1 MSDLLTFFDVE
12 TPNRRNDRVCSIAV
26 VQTDPSGIVVERR
39 SWLVDPEARFDDV
52 NIRIHGI
59 APVSVRQ
66 AKTLPELWDDELR
79 SLISG
84 TRLVAHNAKF
94 DLCVLSKAFEAYGIP
109 VSQPTYADTMEM
121 ARATLSDVPDVKL
134 PTVCARL
141 GVELTRHHKAEAD
154 ADACRGVFWS
164 LADPGDLDR
173 YFSIYV
179 YGHPT
184 PREGPHAER
193 SLSAGTRVMAELVR
207 LLSGVVADGCVSVD
221 EAMGVLLYIVSH
233 ESLAGDPTVSEVADA
248 IQEALSDG
256 DLSAGEADELENIF
270 SRVVDPTSAD
280 ASDRGMVEFE
290 GRKFVL
296 TGNFEHGSKD
306 DVERFITERGGLI
319 AGSPSGKVSY
329 VVVGGCGSEAYAM
342 GTYGTKVKKAM
353 DLQAKGAPIQI
364 IQECELY
371 GELASGEAAEH
382 GADTEG
388 VSA

>member
-26 VQTDPSGIVVERR
+26 VQTDPSGLVVERR
-39 SWLVDPEARFDDV
+39 SWLVDPEARFDDI

-66 AKTLPELWDDELR
+66 AKTLPELWEDELR
-79 SLISG
+79 PLISG

-94 DLCVLSKAFEAYGIP
+94 DLCVLSKAFEAYGIL
-109 VSQPTYADTMEM
+109 VGRPTYADTMEM
-121 ARATLSDVPDVKL
+121 ARAALSDVPDVKL

-141 GVELTRHHKAEAD
+141 GVELQRHHKAEAD
-154 ADACRGVFWS
+154 AEACRGVFWS
-164 LADPGDLDR
+164 LADPKDLDR
-173 YFSIYV
+173 HFSLYV
-179 YGHPT
+179 YSHPM
-184 PREGPHAER
+184 PRERPRAER
-193 SLSAGTRVMAELVR
+193 SLSARTRDMAELVR
-207 LLSGVVADGCVSVD
+207 LLSGVVSDGSVSVD
-221 EAMGVLLYIVSH
+221 EAMGVLLYVVTH
-233 ESLAGDPTVSEVADA
+233 ESLADDPTVSEVADA
-248 IQEALSDG
+248 IQAAVSDG
-256 DLSAGEADELENIF
+256 DLDAREADDLESLF
-270 SRVVDPTSAD
+270 ARVVDPASAESEEH
-280 ASDRGMVEFE
+280 SDIEFE

-319 AGSPSGKVSY
+319 AGKPSGKVSY

-342 GTYGTKVKKAM
+342 GSYGTKVKKAM

-371 GELASGEAAEH
+371 GEARP
-382 GADTEG
+382 
-388 VSA
+388 